1 MSKNRN
7 RAKLNKA
14 QNGREYYHMVIND
27 QYPMYWDDGIIFYPS
42 WRKGYKNPNK
52 RITMYKV
59 REYKTWK
66 HNRKTQYKNG
76 KE

>member
-7 RAKLNKA
+7 RAKLKKA
-14 QNGREYYHMVIND
+14 TCGKDYHLISLKEW
-27 QYPMYWDDGIIFYPS
+27 YPPYWDDGINYYPS